1 MQSASDTVGDR
12 ERGLINNEVQE
23 LKSEVERIAQTTKYA
38 GKNLLNGESPVFE
51 FQVGTENNPAADRI
65 TYDPGEANLT
75 AGALGIDGIDI
86 SEKSN
91 AQEALTTLDEGIQ
104 RVNEVRAKVGSVQSR
119 LLSTVST
126 QMIFTENLS
135 AARSRIRDTDI
146 AQESTNL
153 ARETIIRNS
162 GVAMLSQA
170 NQIPAVALQLL
181 GR

>member
-1 MQSASDTVGDR
+1 
-12 ERGLINNEVQE
+12 
-23 LKSEVERIAQTTKYA
+23 
-38 GKNLLNGESPVFE
+38 
-51 FQVGTENNPAADRI
+51 
-65 TYDPGEANLT
+65 
-75 AGALGIDGIDI
+75 
-86 SEKSN
+86 
-91 AQEALTTLDEGIQ
+91 
-104 RVNEVRAKVGSVQSR
+104 
-119 LLSTVST
+119 
-126 QMIFTENLS
+126 MIFTENLS